1 MTVRYLNFQ
10 IQNITGGC
18 YDWFVTLGKE
28 VITGKLDEVKAKAM
42 AYACKQAQK
51 KKSIRKHTVA
61 PWHYRGVYFY
71 GTLEKRVP
79 GLEPRIMSKATQT
92 PKASFFVSCH
102 RTAIRSV

>member
-28 VITGKLDEVKAKAM
+28 VITGQLDEVKAKAM

-51 KKSIRKHTVA
+51 KKRKA
-61 PWHYRGVYFY
+61 
-71 GTLEKRVP
+71 
-79 GLEPRIMSKATQT
+79 
-92 PKASFFVSCH
+92 
-102 RTAIRSV
+102 

>member
-42 AYACKQAQK
+42 AYACKQARRNPPK
-51 KKSIRKHTVA
+51 HKNTDCCATALSWGIFLRHLRKTGAGIGTPDNVKGDTDAESVFFCVMPSHSHT
-61 PWHYRGVYFY
+61 
-71 GTLEKRVP
+71 
-79 GLEPRIMSKATQT
+79 
-92 PKASFFVSCH
+92 
-102 RTAIRSV
+102 

>member
-42 AYACKQAQK
+42 AYACKQVR
-51 KKSIRKHTVA
+51 KKSA
-61 PWHYRGVYFY
+61 
-71 GTLEKRVP
+71 
-79 GLEPRIMSKATQT
+79 KA
-92 PKASFFVSCH
+92 
-102 RTAIRSV
+102 